1 MKFIDLPTTFTDMTT
16 SISLTGLTAL
26 KHTRYKTRHS
36 GSKEITQIPLKGFI
50 LQPKQKIRTLGRNF
64 RKKELPKEKIP
75 RSYIINKKEVTH
87 RIRNFVHQMSGEKM
101 LYFWTITFPPSTSD
115 NTAFILLN
123 KWLTRLRQEKMIKEY
138 LWISERQDGKR
149 LTDKT
154 QAPTNTLHFHIAIN
168 RKMDVKKANKYMRA
182 SIMHCIN
189 DGSIQYDRSTATRY
203 NGVHI
208 AKDRK
213 TGRVIN
219 FAKQNRQ
226 KSLSNYLT
234 KYVTKNNERFTHL
247 AWHSSREYSNLIIA
261 IRFTESEI
269 FNSNLM
275 NLVNMETKLE
285 GQYYIFYRWK
295 GSPPPA
301 LINYLSQL
309 NNSIQS
315 QLN

>member
-1 MKFIDLPTTFTDMTT
+1 MKFIDLPTTFTDMTA
-16 SISLTGLTAL
+16 SISLTGLTTL
-26 KHTRYKTRHS
+26 KNTRYKSRHS

-50 LQPKQKIRTLGRNF
+50 LQPKEKIKTLGRNF
-64 RKKELPKEKIP
+64 KKTALPKEKIP
-75 RSYIINKKEVTH
+75 RSYIINKKEVSH
-87 RIRNFVHQMSGEKM
+87 RIRNYVNQMSGEKM
-101 LYFWTITFPPSTSD
+101 LYFWTITFPPGTSD
-115 NTAFILLN
+115 NTAFKLMN
-123 KWLTRLRQEKMIKEY
+123 KWLTRLRQEKMLKEY

-149 LTDKT
+149 LTDQSKT
-154 QAPTNTLHFHIAIN
+154 PTNTLHFHIAIN

-182 SIMHCIN
+182 SIMHSIN
-189 DGSIQYDRSTATRY
+189 DGSIEYDRVKATRY
-203 NGVHI
+203 NGIDI

-213 TGRVIN
+213 TRRVIN
-219 FAKQNRQ
+219 FAKQKKQ

-261 IRFTESEI
+261 VRFTDQEI
-269 FNSNLM
+269 INSNVM
-275 NLVNMETKLE
+275 NLVNQETKLE
-285 GQYYIFYRWK
+285 GEYYIFYRWK
-295 GSPPPA
+295 GSPPPD